1 MSERF
6 GGFVP
11 NMYPI
16 YFCNVGTNFAFSL
29 KMVSTVDCYARLC
42 TKSNLLLSGACQPEH
57 HHFMFVET
65 DDLDKVRELML
76 PMMGIWDISVTPVK
90 ERA

>member
-1 MSERF
+1 MYVT
-6 GGFVP
+6 GGA
-11 NMYPI
+11 YQ
-16 YFCNVGTNFAFSL
+16 S
-29 KMVSTVDCYARLC
+29 
-42 TKSNLLLSGACQPEH
+42 EH

-76 PMMGIWDISVTPVK
+76 PMMGIWDISVTRAK

>member
-1 MSERF
+1 MA
-6 GGFVP
+6 GG
-11 NMYPI
+11 
-16 YFCNVGTNFAFSL
+16 G
-29 KMVSTVDCYARLC
+29 
-42 TKSNLLLSGACQPEH
+42 CQPEH

-90 ERA
+90 ERS